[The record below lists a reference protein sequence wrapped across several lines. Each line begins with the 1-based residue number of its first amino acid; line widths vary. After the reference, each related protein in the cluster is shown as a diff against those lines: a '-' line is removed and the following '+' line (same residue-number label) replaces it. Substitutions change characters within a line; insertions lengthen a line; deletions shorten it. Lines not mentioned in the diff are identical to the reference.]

1 MLDQCEQQHHR
12 RTQYARQNEEPDR
25 PPNAHKRRR
34 RNERI
39 NRKHDPGIPRHLW
52 QFTVRSDHAYRVGIV
67 PRRQLQKHHDVKP
80 QQRKSGD
87 LGDPTAQIHRRVKGH
102 LAVLTD
108 MPCVRMVVGVGEP
121 AMERFLHIDQR
132 CDPKHSFVQ
141 PSAAKRRAMRRFM
154 AHRVGRNAEDNTVN
168 EHGWPHPKRPHA
180 CPDQRAS
187 QGQRDPPLTQIN
199 QAGAVRTRRN
209 GLELF
214 LCKRDIRGGGVCRHI
229 IRHHLARVV
238 GIFIV
243 KDRPKLG

>member
-1 MLDQCEQQHHR
+1 M
-12 RTQYARQNEEPDR
+12 
-25 PPNAHKRRR
+25 
-34 RNERI
+34 
-39 NRKHDPGIPRHLW
+39 
-52 QFTVRSDHAYRVGIV
+52 

-154 AHRVGRNAEDNTVN
+154 AHRVGWDAEDNTVN
-168 EHGWPHPKRPHA
+168 EHGWPHPKRPYA